1 MHYFLMAILDTDP
14 SHGVLW
20 QTVAKPPACGV
31 SSRRRETWS
40 PATDEARP
48 PCVCAGVVVTTRR
61 LARDPDQVF

>member
-1 MHYFLMAILDTDP
+1 
-14 SHGVLW
+14 VLW